1 MKKSGAILIG
11 KNNLNEF
18 ASGITSV
25 NQFYGNSRNPWNV
38 LRISGGSSGGSAA
51 AVSSGMIP
59 ISIGTDTGGSV
70 RVPSSLC
77 GVVGLKP
84 TYGLVSR
91 HGVIP
96 ISPSL
101 DHVGII
107 SKSVWDI
114 AAVLEYTTGWDRVD
128 LTTIQSKKAEY
139 TKIIEK
145 PTVEPIS
152 IGIPSGYFMKYLD
165 PEVEKCFYNFLDRL
179 RPIVSKIYNIKLHNT
194 EKVFRNM
201 EKD

>member
-11 KNNLNEF
+11 KYNLNEF
-18 ASGITSV
+18 ASGITGV

-51 AVSSGMIP
+51 AVSSEMIP
-59 ISIGTDTGGSV
+59 ISIGTDIGGSV
-70 RVPSSLC
+70 RVQSSLC

-91 HGVIP
+91 HGIIP
-96 ISPSL
+96 LSSSL

-114 AAVLEYTTGWDRVD
+114 AAVLEYTTGWDRLD
-128 LTTIQSKKAEY
+128 LTTVQSKKAAHSVPHLFFLY
-139 TKIIEK
+139 RPCISYRDHIILLIHFEQ
-145 PTVEPIS
+145 PFIPI
-152 IGIPSGYFMKYLD
+152 IH
-165 PEVEKCFYNFLDRL
+165 R
-179 RPIVSKIYNIKLHNT
+179 
-194 EKVFRNM
+194 
-201 EKD
+201 